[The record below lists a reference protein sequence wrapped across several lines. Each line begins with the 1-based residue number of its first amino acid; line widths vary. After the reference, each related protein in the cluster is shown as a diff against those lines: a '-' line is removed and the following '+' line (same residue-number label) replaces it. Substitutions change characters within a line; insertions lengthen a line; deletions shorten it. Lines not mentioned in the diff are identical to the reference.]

1 MNCVDIMEKND
12 CCGCGACADICP
24 KSCIQMQPDVDGF
37 LYPTVDGDLCVLCGR
52 CKSVCPILGA
62 DTVKNTVYDAVAFAY
77 VASND
82 EFVRFGSSGGAFSL
96 IMDAFSGIGGEFAII
111 GAAMEG
117 TEVRH
122 TVFRDR
128 KEADALRKSKYVQS
142 HTMGIFRKVAQLL
155 KKNTR
160 VLFSGTPCQVAA
172 LKQYLGHD
180 DMNLLTVDIVCHGVP
195 NQTLFDEYVKELE
208 IQHKA
213 KVVSAEFRYKRDFD
227 KEKPNPRALKLSF
240 DDGSCINYTM
250 AESEFLYA
258 YYTGLLYRPSCEACR
273 FACLSRPGDVTL
285 GDYWGIEKIHPE
297 LNSLR
302 GVSLIHFNTKKGKF
316 LIPYF
321 EESGTFLKTDWNFA
335 CAENNQ
341 LTSPAVPHRNRDKF
355 FQQRL
360 RGISFCENVII
371 CKKPDTILQKIVRKL
386 RSFLL
391 KRF

>member
-1 MNCVDIMEKND
+1 MNCVDIREKND

-62 DTVKNTVYDAVAFAY
+62 DTVKNTVDDAVAFAY

-122 TVFRDR
+122 TVFHDR

-160 VLFSGTPCQVAA
+160 VLFRARRA
-172 LKQYLGHD
+172 
-180 DMNLLTVDIVCHGVP
+180 
-195 NQTLFDEYVKELE
+195 
-208 IQHKA
+208 
-213 KVVSAEFRYKRDFD
+213 RWKR
-227 KEKPNPRALKLSF
+227 
-240 DDGSCINYTM
+240 
-250 AESEFLYA
+250 
-258 YYTGLLYRPSCEACR
+258 
-273 FACLSRPGDVTL
+273 
-285 GDYWGIEKIHPE
+285 
-297 LNSLR
+297 
-302 GVSLIHFNTKKGKF
+302 
-316 LIPYF
+316 
-321 EESGTFLKTDWNFA
+321 
-335 CAENNQ
+335 
-341 LTSPAVPHRNRDKF
+341 
-355 FQQRL
+355 
-360 RGISFCENVII
+360 
-371 CKKPDTILQKIVRKL
+371 
-386 RSFLL
+386 
-391 KRF
+391 